1 MKFLFLLLLFVVFS
15 PLHLILASSMKLLYI
30 YTHSLIYIDL
40 LTGCTKNE
48 PGDQKKGDAPAK
60 LPHEE
65 DEEQQSSTSTA
76 AEELQLLDEILSRAQ
91 KLRAVQP
98 SEVRSFFQVTLPSL
112 WIMVG
117 SFWKVEGHLFVTCS
131 TNLV

>member
-1 MKFLFLLLLFVVFS
+1 MFVVFS

-98 SEVRSFFQVTLPSL
+98 SEVRNTAFPLDYGRQFLDSGRTSICNLQYELGVNFVLQVTNSA
-112 WIMVG
+112 
-117 SFWKVEGHLFVTCS
+117 ET
-131 TNLV
+131 

>member
-1 MKFLFLLLLFVVFS
+1 
-15 PLHLILASSMKLLYI
+15 MKLLYI

-98 SEVRSFFQVTLPSL
+98 SEVRNTGFPLDYGRQFLDSGRTYICNLQNELGVNFVLQVTNSA
-112 WIMVG
+112 
-117 SFWKVEGHLFVTCS
+117 ET
-131 TNLV
+131 